1 MVKKNLQEQREKN
14 ENMREIKKI
23 LILGL
28 GTMGNGIAHIAAQG
42 GYEVVAY
49 DVKQEFLDRG
59 VNTIRKNLSRGL
71 KKGKITEEEIET
83 IMGRISTSTDLEKAA
98 EGVDFVI
105 EAVYENLEVKIDLF
119 QRLNKVL
126 PEDVIFASNTSS
138 ISISLLAGSSG
149 RAERFIGMHF
159 FNPVPVMKLVE
170 IIRGILTTDETYET
184 TRMIAERMGKETIVA
199 KDSPGFV
206 VNRILVP
213 MLNEAV
219 FAYSEG
225 LASAEDIDKGMV
237 LGTNMP
243 IGPLALLDLIGIDT
257 ALMVSDEF
265 YKQFQDSKY
274 RVPPLMR
281 QMVASGL
288 LGRKSGRGF
297 YKYD

>member
-1 MVKKNLQEQREKN
+1 
-14 ENMREIKKI
+14 MREIKKI
-23 LILGL
+23 LVLGL
-28 GTMGNGIAHIAAQG
+28 GTMGNGIAHVAAQG
-42 GYEVVAY
+42 GYEVSAY

-59 VNTIRKNLSRGL
+59 VATIRKNLSRGL
-71 KKGKITEEEIET
+71 KKGRITEEEIET
-83 IMGRISTSTDLEKAA
+83 IMSRISTSTDLEKAA
-98 EGVDFVI
+98 EGADFVI
-105 EAVYENLEVKIDLF
+105 EAVYEDLETKVNLF
-119 QRLNKVL
+119 QQLNKIM
-126 PEDVIFASNTSS
+126 PDDVVFASNTSS
-138 ISISLLAGSSG
+138 ISISLLSGSSG
-149 RAERFIGMHF
+149 RPEKFIGMHF

-170 IIRGILTTDETYET
+170 IIRGILTSDETYEV
-184 TRMIAERMGKETIVA
+184 TRTIAEKMGKETIVA
-199 KDSPGFV
+199 KDNPGFV

-243 IGPLALLDLIGIDT
+243 IGPLALLDLIGLDT

-274 RVPPLMR
+274 RVPPLLR

>member
-1 MVKKNLQEQREKN
+1 M
-14 ENMREIKKI
+14 
-23 LILGL
+23 
-28 GTMGNGIAHIAAQG
+28 
-42 GYEVVAY
+42 
-49 DVKQEFLDRG
+49 
-59 VNTIRKNLSRGL
+59 
-71 KKGKITEEEIET
+71 
-83 IMGRISTSTDLEKAA
+83 
-98 EGVDFVI
+98 
-105 EAVYENLEVKIDLF
+105 
-119 QRLNKVL
+119 
-126 PEDVIFASNTSS
+126 
-138 ISISLLAGSSG
+138 
-149 RAERFIGMHF
+149 
-159 FNPVPVMKLVE
+159 E
-170 IIRGILTTDETYET
+170 IIRGILTTDETYEVT
-184 TRMIAERMGKETIVA
+184 KQIAEKMGKETIVA

-243 IGPLALLDLIGIDT
+243 IGPLALLDLIGLDT

-288 LGRKSGRGF
+288 LGRKAGRGF

>member
-1 MVKKNLQEQREKN
+1 
-14 ENMREIKKI
+14 MREIKKI
-23 LILGL
+23 LVLGL
-28 GTMGNGIAHIAAQG
+28 GTMGNGIAHVAAQG
-42 GYEVVAY
+42 GYQVVAY
-49 DVKQEFLDRG
+49 DVKQEFIERG
-59 VNTIRKNLSRGL
+59 LNTIRANLSRGL
-71 KKGKITEEEIET
+71 KKGKITEKEIEEI
-83 IMGRISTSTDLEKAA
+83 MSRISGTTNLEEAA
-98 EGVDFVI
+98 KDADFVI
-105 EAVYENLEVKIDLF
+105 EAVYENLQVKIDLF
-119 QRLNKVL
+119 DKLNKML

-159 FNPVPVMKLVE
+159 FNPVPVMRLVE
-170 IIRGILTTDETYET
+170 IIRGVLTSDETYQIT
-184 TRMIAERMGKETIVA
+184 KMVAEKMGKETIVA

-243 IGPLALLDLIGIDT
+243 IGPLALLDLIGLDT
-257 ALMVSDEF
+257 ALMVSDMFHE
-265 YKQFQDSKY
+265 QFQDSKY
-274 RVPPLMR
+274 RVPPLLR

-297 YKYD
+297 YTYDS

>member
-1 MVKKNLQEQREKN
+1 
-14 ENMREIKKI
+14 MREIKKI

>member
-1 MVKKNLQEQREKN
+1 
-14 ENMREIKKI
+14 MREIKKI
-23 LILGL
+23 LVLGL
-28 GTMGNGIAHIAAQG
+28 GTMGNGIAHVAAQG

-49 DVKQEFLDRG
+49 DIKQEFLDRG
-59 VNTIRKNLSRGL
+59 VATIRKNLSRGL
-71 KKGKITEEEIET
+71 KKGKITEEEIEK
-83 IMGRISTSTDLEKAA
+83 IMARISTSTDLEKAA

-105 EAVYENLEVKIDLF
+105 EAVYENLEVKVDLF

-149 RAERFIGMHF
+149 RPERFIGMHF

-170 IIRGILTTDETYET
+170 IIRGILTTDETYEVT
-184 TRMIAERMGKETIVA
+184 KQIAEKMGKETIVA

-225 LASAEDIDKGMV
+225 LATAEDIDKGMV

-243 IGPLALLDLIGIDT
+243 IGPLALLDLIGLDT